1 MSVISSREIEYIE
14 NLVNRGMEST
24 ILDFKREWY
33 KLNKQKYKDIYR
45 ENIFEFIKDCI
56 SFLNVGMETDKYII
70 IGIDENK
77 KNGTF
82 FLYEINERYEE
93 NNLQE
98 LIAEYIDPIPQIDII
113 TKVKIGEHEID
124 IIKIRKENKDQPY
137 LFKKSFQK
145 KQNDKFERMCTGLG
159 YIRHGSSSHIIS
171 RNELTNMYFKKQG
184 NIYGYLDYNLDIK
197 YDYFIDIMLFL
208 DCMDSMINRNSLDL
222 ISSNNVIFKS
232 KFMNVFNELVIE
244 GNLFFE
250 NVDRENLKGYVCK
263 MIMDNKSDYFRV
275 KEVLDGGENSLIIL
289 IFCACYC
296 YYKIS
301 VNPKV
306 DCSITNDVVMIKF
319 EDETLDGDEYREI
332 DKYVRNI
339 NNIINDIN
347 NLSFNYNKNI
357 KLLKISKMKYD
368 NESSKYFVQ
377 SNIKFKVSEDIIPL
391 LIEPLYKQGNKMEI
405 ALREMMQN
413 SIDACK
419 MVDTEGY
426 IGQIEIEIKIEE
438 NKNILAFNDN
448 GIGMNLDDIR
458 EYYLTVGRSKK
469 KLSDIPVVGKFGI
482 GALSMFLIGKKA
494 IVRTK
499 KTNDNEYRFELFED
513 KKRVSDLTKKIC
525 DNNESYTKIEIEL
538 SEEVKSKDLEGLIKE
553 LCIEKLVINKENLN
567 IQFKF
572 CGDVYNVP
580 NINNRNNDFE
590 TIFKEGELL
599 VLFYDEEKENY
610 NIDKEN
616 ELEKKKIEDVN
627 LEKIIKSKGV
637 VLYND
642 ILTKAEYN
650 FDNYRNLK
658 TTSIPFIV
666 ISGKTSEE
674 EVSVE
679 LSRKSANI
687 GETISKAIVDKIY
700 RNEIRKII
708 EYLKENQN
716 TTNSIKMKS
725 ELTKLVKNYIK
736 LPTLLLGKNKIIL
749 SNSKMYDKEHINNK
763 VLVIHS
769 NSLTDECFNSSMDEL
784 FVMND
789 ISFNKSK
796 IADMIVAGK
805 VRLISAKFLFK
816 YIISAHGSKDGFRMD
831 ALKILLKN
839 MLPNI
844 SWNLGHD
851 DLWKAIEMKK
861 MEICEV
867 IKRNSLYDIYCFD
880 NSNKDIISRIFSS
893 KVQDRDLIV
902 YFRSIKEIGVEYSYD
917 KLFDE
922 LFTQAYYYQD
932 TDVLESVAVT
942 LSED

>member
-33 KLNKQKYKDIYR
+33 KLNKQKYKNIYR

-56 SFLNVGMETDKYII
+56 SFLNVGIEADKYII

-77 KNGTF
+77 KDGV
-82 FLYEINERYEE
+82 FLPYTISERYEE

-113 TKVKIGEHEID
+113 TKVEIGEYEID

-145 KQNDKFERMCTGLG
+145 KQDDKFERMCTGLG

-171 RNELTNMYFKKQG
+171 RNELTNIFFKKQG
-184 NIYGYLDYNLDIK
+184 NIYGYLNYNLDIK
-197 YDYFIDIMLFL
+197 YDYFIDIMFFL
-208 DCMDSMINRNSLDL
+208 DCMDSMINRNYLDT
-222 ISSNNVIFKS
+222 ISSNSIIFKS

-244 GNLFFE
+244 GKLFIE
-250 NVDRENLKGYVCK
+250 NVDRENLKEYVCK
-263 MIMDNKSDYFRV
+263 MILDNKSDYFKV
-275 KEVLDGGENSLIIL
+275 KEALDGGENSLIIL

-296 YYKIS
+296 WYKIS

-332 DKYVRNI
+332 DRYVRNI

-347 NLSFNYNKNI
+347 NLSFYNKNI
-357 KLLKISKMKYD
+357 KLFKISKIKYD
-368 NESSKYFVQ
+368 SESSKYFVQ

-405 ALREMMQN
+405 ALREIMQN

-419 MVDTEGY
+419 FVDTEGY
-426 IGQIEIEIKIEE
+426 IGEIEIEIKIDE
-438 NKNILAFNDN
+438 NKNILTFNDN
-448 GIGMNLDDIR
+448 GIGMNLDDIE
-458 EYYLTVGRSKK
+458 EYYLTVGKSKK
-469 KLSDIPVVGKFGI
+469 KVSDIPVVGKFGI
-482 GALSMFLIGKKA
+482 GALSMFLVGKKA

-499 KTNDNEYRFELFED
+499 KCNDDEYRFELFED

-538 SEEVKSKDLEGLIKE
+538 SEEIKSKDLEGLIKE
-553 LCIEKLVINKENLN
+553 LHIEKLIINKENLN
-567 IQFKF
+567 IKFKF
-572 CGDVYNVP
+572 GENVYNVP
-580 NINNRNNDFE
+580 NINYRKSNFV
-590 TIFKEGELL
+590 TIFKEDKLL

-616 ELEKKKIEDVN
+616 EVEINKIEEIN

-650 FDNYRNLK
+650 LDNYRNLN

-666 ISGKTSEE
+666 ISGNARED
-674 EVSVE
+674 EVSME

-687 GETISKAIVDKIY
+687 GEPISKAVVNKIY
-700 RNEIRKII
+700 KNEIQKII
-708 EYLKENQN
+708 EYLRENQN
-716 TTNSIKMKS
+716 KTNSIKMKS

-736 LPTLLLGKNKIIL
+736 LPTLLLGEKKIII
-749 SNSKMYDKEHINNK
+749 SNSKMYDQEYISGG
-763 VLVIHS
+763 VFIIHS
-769 NSLTDECFNSSMDEL
+769 NSLTDECINFSTDKL
-784 FVMND
+784 FIIKD
-789 ISFNKSK
+789 ISFNKSV
-796 IADMIVAGK
+796 IADMIVARK
-805 VRLISAKFLFK
+805 VKLISTKFLYK
-816 YIISAHGSKDGFRMD
+816 YIISAHSNKDGFRMD
-831 ALKILLKN
+831 ALRILLKD
-839 MLPNI
+839 MFPDI
-844 SWNLGHD
+844 YWNLSHD
-851 DLWKAIEMKK
+851 ELWKTIEMKK
-861 MEICEV
+861 GEIYEV
-867 IKRNSLYDIYCFD
+867 IVSRSLNGIYCFGSSD
-880 NSNKDIISRIFSS
+880 KNIVDMIFNS
-893 KVQDRDLIV
+893 KVQGSDLIV

-922 LFTQAYYYQD
+922 LFTQLYYHQS